1 MTINERVG
9 LIIKMHNL
17 TASAFAD
24 QIGVQRSNVSHVLSG
39 RNKPGIDFVEKILLS
54 FPRVNAHWLLTG
66 ENEEFTNVINAEA
79 REELIESQASKINS
93 EVMNEGQPIKIVEF
107 YRDGSFRTYLPS
119 VK

>member
-39 RNKPGIDFVEKILLS
+39 RNKPGVEFVEKILLS

-66 ENEEFTNVINAEA
+66 ENEEFTNVINVGIKEDSIKLNVPETESVLIN
-79 REELIESQASKINS
+79 EE
-93 EVMNEGQPIKIVEF
+93 QPIKIIEF
-107 YRDGSFRTYLPS
+107 YRDGSFRAYLPS
-119 VK
+119 GK